1 MQFDMTQ
8 LAARDRYKLL
18 TGVVVPRPIALVTSL
33 DEAGRVNAAPFSFF
47 NIVGSDPPLV
57 VLGIGNRSEN
67 EPKDTARNIR
77 HSGEFVVNIVDEDI
91 AQAMNVCAVDFP
103 SGLSEIEAARLHTE
117 PSLQVR
123 APRIRESPV
132 GLECREVQTL
142 EIGRN
147 RVILGEVLQLYIRDD
162 LIDIEKLYVRTEQLH
177 AVGRMHGA
185 GGYTNTRG
193 FFQMPRL
200 SYEEWQAA
208 AEQQT
213 GGNRSAGD
221 SVAKI

>member
-1 MQFDMTQ
+1 VFIRVYLWLIEIKMQFDLTRM
-8 LAARDRYKLL
+8 AARDRYKLL

-33 DEAGRVNAAPFSFF
+33 DGAGRVNAAPFSFF

-57 VLGIGNRSEN
+57 VLGVGNRSVD

-77 HSGEFVVNIVDEDI
+77 HSGEFVVNLVDENI
-91 AQAMNVCAVDFP
+91 APAMNICAVDFP
-103 SGLSEIEAARLHTE
+103 PGLSEIEAAKLHTE

-123 APRIRESPV
+123 VPRIRESPV
-132 GLECREVQTL
+132 SLECREAQTL

-162 LIDIEKLYVRTEQLH
+162 LVDTEKLYVRTEELH
-177 AVGRMHGA
+177 AIGRMHGA

-193 FFQMPRL
+193 LFQMLRL
-200 SYEEWQAA
+200 SYEEWQAKN
-208 AEQQT
+208 ET
-213 GGNRSAGD
+213 E
-221 SVAKI
+221 